1 VDAIEPDDDVG
12 ITIGE
17 SAGVYSDHD
26 VPSEWWEIDLSNGD
40 GCMQW
45 VIGSGAQRGAE
56 KCHEFYLSSLGLG
69 GRDSS
74 LVVASR

>member
-1 VDAIEPDDDVG
+1 MAAIEPDDDVG

-40 GCMQW
+40 GCMEW
-45 VIGSGAQRGAE
+45 VIGLGAQRGGPRNAT
-56 KCHEFYLSSLGLG
+56 SSTCPRLALAYAIAP
-69 GRDSS
+69 
-74 LVVASR
+74 L